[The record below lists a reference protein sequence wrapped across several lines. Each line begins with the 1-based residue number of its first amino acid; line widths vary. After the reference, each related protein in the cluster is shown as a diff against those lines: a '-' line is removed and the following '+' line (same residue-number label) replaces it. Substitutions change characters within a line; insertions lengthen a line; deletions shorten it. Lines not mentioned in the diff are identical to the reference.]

1 MQHKT
6 KLLQAH
12 SPKDIATAIALL
24 KAVQIVAL
32 PTETVY
38 GLAADAKN
46 PDAVR
51 KIFVAKKR
59 PSSHP
64 LIVHIASFAKIHE
77 WAQDISPLATI
88 LAEHFWP
95 GPLTL
100 LLHKKPTVNDVV
112 TGGLPTIALRVP
124 QHPLLLEILET
135 LDTGLAA
142 PSANQH
148 KRLSPTRAQH
158 VMDGLAG
165 KIAAVLDGGACT
177 FGLES
182 TIVDLTGSVPTILRP
197 GPITQQMLEDTLRMV
212 VLAPEHHTEQVAGN
226 MVVHYQPRTQTVLMP
241 LMNLQEYL
249 LAPANSIKKIA
260 VMHYSHLRL
269 TAANVQYQAMP
280 QDKAAYAR
288 AMYHVLHQ
296 LDRAGVDQILIE
308 TPPNN
313 PVWRDVLDRLT
324 KASACNKN
332 ILSQN
337 E

>member
-1 MQHKT
+1 MQQKT

-24 KAVQIVAL
+24 KDGQIVAV

-51 KIFVAKKR
+51 NIFVAKGR
-59 PSSHP
+59 PASHP
-64 LIVHIASFAKIHE
+64 LIVHIASCAKIHE
-77 WAQDISPLATI
+77 WADHISPLASI
-88 LAEHFWP
+88 LAKQFWP

-148 KRLSPTRAQH
+148 KRLSPTTAQH

-165 KIAAVLDGGACT
+165 NIAAVLDGGPCS

-182 TIVDLTGSVPTILRP
+182 TIVDLTGSTPTILRP
-197 GPITQQMLEDTLRMV
+197 GPITQQMLEDTLGMV
-212 VLAPEHHTEQVAGN
+212 VLAPEHHTEHVAGN

-241 LMNLQEYL
+241 LRALQEYL
-249 LAPANSIKKIA
+249 LAPENSTKKLAI
-260 VMHYSHLRL
+260 MHYSSISLKA
-269 TAANVQYQAMP
+269 TNVLFQVMP

-288 AMYHVLHQ
+288 AMYQVLHQ
-296 LDRAGVDQILIE
+296 LDKAGVEQILIE

-313 PVWRDVLDRLT
+313 IAWRDVLDRLT
-324 KASACNKN
+324 KASAYDKR
-332 ILSQN
+332 
-337 E
+337 